1 MIPLNAPTRNTLIR
15 NRLACLLCAAALLF
29 TVPVF
34 PARAE
39 EEISDPLSATS
50 GQQEEAGDQLTADSE
65 AFSGAEEADNFTAE
79 EARPGW
85 PEFPAEGEYVTEDPD
100 NGVWEYRSPKLIVQI
115 NRQTQTKP
123 SKQVWYEAE
132 VWVAEGGDY
141 PRMIANDPENWGKI
155 KKEEYPYKIA
165 RKNGVVLAVSSDFA
179 HLRKQQ
185 GKYVGVVIR
194 NGKIISDRT
203 YRSGNTNFPNLD
215 CLAVWP
221 DGNMEVYD
229 SKEKTAAE
237 YLEAGVTDV
246 LAFGPVLIRDGQLT
260 DKAVSKKN
268 NREKAQRV
276 AVGMVERGHYFFMM
290 LEGRLKRSVGAG
302 VSFLAEKLLEKGC
315 TLAINL
321 DGGQT
326 SCIVF
331 MGHQLCKIKQGTT
344 ISSRRTCDILG
355 VGYSENLPGVKD
367 GFP

>member
-1 MIPLNAPTRNTLIR
+1 MNAPIRNTTMMT
-15 NRLACLLCAAALLF
+15 RLACLLCAAALLF
-29 TVPVF
+29 PAALF
-34 PARAE
+34 PAHA
-39 EEISDPLSATS
+39 
-50 GQQEEAGDQLTADSE
+50 QENDSDQLSVITDQLETDSKE
-65 AFSGAEEADNFTAE
+65 FFGAEEAENFVAE
-79 EARPGW
+79 DVRPDW
-85 PEFPAEGEYVTEDPD
+85 PQFPAEGEYILEDKD
-100 NGVWEYRSPKLIVQI
+100 KGIWEYRSPKLIVEI
-115 NRQTQTKP
+115 HRQTQAKP

-141 PRMIANDPENWGKI
+141 PRMIANDPENWGKSHT
-155 KKEEYPYKIA
+155 EEYPYKIA

-179 HLRKQQ
+179 HLRLQQ
-185 GKYVGVVIR
+185 RKYVGVVIR
-194 NGKIISDRT
+194 DGKIISSKT
-203 YRSGNTNFPNLD
+203 YKSGNTNFPNLD
-215 CLAVWP
+215 CLAIWP
-221 DGNMEVYD
+221 DGNMAVYD
-229 SKEKTAAE
+229 SKEKTAEE
-237 YLEAGVTDV
+237 YLEAGATDV

-268 NREKAQRV
+268 NRERAQRV

-290 LEGRLKRSVGAG
+290 LEGRLNRSIGAG

-331 MGHQLCKIKQGTT
+331 MGHQLCRIKQGTT

-355 VGYSENLPGVKD
+355 VGFSEQLPGLKD